1 MKAKKTTTTPAK
13 LVQRQ
18 APGVRRIRRIHQIQ
32 SIYRVLKKKYGT
44 RKWTPRLTPVD
55 QLVATILSQNTTDT
69 NSGEAF
75 SRLKDKFPKWEQA
88 IAARVTQIAAAIRV
102 GGLANVKAKRIKKI
116 LRDIRGRE
124 GTISLDCLSTMKP
137 QEAMKYLVAF
147 DGVGVKTAA
156 CVCLFSLGM
165 PVLPVDTHVHRV
177 AMRLGLIDETT
188 DHAKA
193 HATLGDL
200 VSARIVYAFHLLMIE
215 HGRQVCHA
223 RRPKCVDCPLGNLC
237 PTGHNLAAAAAAAG
251 R

>member
-1 MKAKKTTTTPAK
+1 MKAKNNKTAPAK
-13 LVQRQ
+13 IVQRQ

-32 SIYRVLKKKYGT
+32 NIYRVLKKTYGT
-44 RKWTPRLTPVD
+44 RKWRPGLGPVD
-55 QLVATILSQNTTDT
+55 QLVATILSQNTTDA

-75 SRLKDKFPKWEQA
+75 RRLKKKFPKWEQA
-88 IAARVTQIAAAIRV
+88 LQARVTQIAAAIRV

-116 LRDIRGRE
+116 LRDIRDRE
-124 GTISLDCLSTMKP
+124 GDISLDGLGAMKP
-137 QEAMKYLVAF
+137 QEAMKHLLAF

-177 AMRLGLIDETT
+177 AMRLGLIDEGV

-193 HATLGDL
+193 HAALGNL
-200 VSARIVYAFHLLMIE
+200 VSARIVYPFHLLMIE

-223 RRPKCVDCPLGNLC
+223 RRPRCVDCPLGDLC
-237 PTGHNLAAAAAAAG
+237 PTGRNLASAAAAAG